1 MSGNEKRLELVDRM
15 FRWGGYWEQVVT
27 VDPGRGGTGWAAWKC
42 VEYGRPRT
50 PHDFGVIDVRDMSER
65 NALEIVWS
73 QLDSIIAAEHCTT
86 LVIESTALWGGSARS
101 QAAAATG
108 ELFITARLI
117 GGIERIAQQR
127 GVYYVVLPRAQDW
140 KGQLPKRVVKARVLK
155 KLGVKCRNHEAD
167 AVGIGLAAMGQLE

>member
-1 MSGNEKRLELVDRM
+1 MSEDERRLELVDRM
-15 FRWGGYWEQVVT
+15 FHWGAGWAEVVT
-27 VDPGRGGTGWAAWKC
+27 VDPGQGGTGWATWGWIN
-42 VEYGRPRT
+42 YGEIHP
-50 PHDFGVIDVRDMSER
+50 PLDFGVIDVRDMSER
-65 NALEIVWS
+65 NALNAVWS
-73 QLDSIIAAEHCTT
+73 RLDSIIAAEHCTT

-101 QAAAATG
+101 QAATATG

-127 GVYYVVLPRAQDW
+127 GVRHVVLPRAQDW